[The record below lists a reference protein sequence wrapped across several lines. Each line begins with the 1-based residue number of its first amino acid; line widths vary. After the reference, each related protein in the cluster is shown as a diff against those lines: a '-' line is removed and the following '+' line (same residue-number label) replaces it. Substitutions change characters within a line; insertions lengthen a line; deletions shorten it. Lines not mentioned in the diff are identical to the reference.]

1 MKKILILVISIA
13 MIVSMF
19 GCSSTPASTT
29 PSVMTTTPLGT
40 TNKADTPTVP
50 EIPSG
55 NSTVITEAMLRSM
68 PENPASDFTYA
79 NSIKVRDGIRIDS
92 YTGSSDIVVIPAT
105 IDGKTVVEIA
115 DYVFANDSIV
125 RAVYIPDS
133 VEKISQL
140 FANNKHIEI
149 VIADGVKEISEF
161 AFGSC
166 SVLREVVLGNHLT
179 MLDEYA
185 FYACKSLIKVN
196 ISATLTA
203 MTEKQA
209 ASAFFGCKNLTIYG
223 EAGSYIEEICQQ
235 QGIPFVC
242 E

>member
-1 MKKILILVISIA
+1 MKKALILSIT
-13 MIVSMF
+13 IVLVMSMF
-19 GCSSTPASTT
+19 GCSSGS
-29 PSVMTTTPLGT
+29 SVMTVPTSSTPSMSETYGNAEDITVDTT
-40 TNKADTPTVP
+40 
-50 EIPSG
+50 I
-55 NSTVITEAMLRSM
+55 ITEELLRSM

-92 YTGSSDIVVIPAT
+92 YIGSSDIVVIPAT

-223 EAGSYIEEICQQ
+223 EAGSYIEEICQK

>member
-1 MKKILILVISIA
+1 MKKILILVVAIA
-13 MIVSMF
+13 MMVSMF
-19 GCSSTPASTT
+19 GCSNAPAFTT
-29 PSVMTTTPLGT
+29 PSVMTTTHPGASNMEET
-40 TNKADTPTVP
+40 PSSPEVSTADPT
-50 EIPSG
+50 I
-55 NSTVITEAMLRSM
+55 ITEAMLRSM

-166 SVLREVVLGNHLT
+166 SVLREVVLGNHLV
-179 MLDEYA
+179 MLDEFA

-196 ISATLTA
+196 ISAALTA

-223 EAGSYIEEICQQ
+223 EAGSYIEEIAQK